1 MHWQSSD
8 APPLVLFSRISFMSA
23 THSIASANSPKRKF
37 PLEHTRNI
45 GIAAH
50 IDAGKTTTT
59 ERILF
64 YAGVV
69 HKMGEVHEGSAVTDW
84 MDQERER
91 GITITSA
98 AISCNWTNQDGP
110 YAEICNQI
118 NIIDTPGHVDF
129 TAEVERSLRV
139 LDGTIGVF
147 CAVAGVQPQS
157 ETVWR
162 QMTKYNVPRIAF
174 VNKMD
179 RVGADY
185 FAAIESM
192 RERLGANAHPIFLP
206 IGSEEDFIGL
216 IDLAT
221 MEARVYDTTDA
232 SGMTFESRAI
242 PADLVDQAAEYREK
256 LIEALADFDE
266 ALADKYLEGE
276 ELAADDIRSAIR
288 KATISLGFCGVIP
301 GSAFKNKGVQ
311 AVLESVV
318 NYLPCPLDL
327 PPMKGET
334 EQGRDL
340 EVTPDDN
347 GKFAGLAFKLMND
360 GYVGKLVFVRV
371 YSGSL
376 AKGSALYNPR
386 TGKTERISRLLIMK
400 ADSRVDIDVAYSGD
414 ICAIVGARDVVTGDT
429 LCTKGFDVCLE
440 PPTFPEP
447 VISMSIEPRSTADQE
462 KMATGLQRL
471 SEEDPTFVVSSDEE
485 TGQTIIAG
493 MGELHLE
500 IIKDRLFRE
509 FKVGAEAGRPQIAY
523 REALSTNSEGEGK
536 FVRQTG
542 GSGQYGHVRIK
553 LEPLERGAGIEMVDK
568 TVGGVI
574 PKEFIQP
581 TLEGIRDAANNGA
594 VCGYPVVDFKVTL
607 FDGSFHDV
615 DSSEMSFKMAGI
627 FAFRDAMEKAS
638 PQLLEPIM
646 KVEVETPDEYQG
658 DIMGDLNRR
667 RGQIQNVTGKT
678 AFVSIS
684 AIVPLQ
690 EMFGYATIV
699 RSLSKGRASY
709 SMEPESFE
717 PVPQI
722 VLNTILETSTRG
734 RY

>member
-1 MHWQSSD
+1 
-8 APPLVLFSRISFMSA
+8 
-23 THSIASANSPKRKF
+23 
-37 PLEHTRNI
+37 LEHTRNI

-69 HKMGEVHEGSAVTDW
+69 HKMGEVHEGNAVTDW
-84 MDQERER
+84 MEQERER

-98 AISCNWTNQDGP
+98 AISCHWTNQEGP
-110 YAEICNQI
+110 FAGTCNQV

-139 LDGTIGVF
+139 LDGTVGVF

-162 QMTKYNVPRIAF
+162 QMDKYHVPRIAF
-174 VNKMD
+174 INKMD

-206 IGSEEDFIGL
+206 IGSEDAFIGL
-216 IDLAT
+216 IDLAA
-221 MEARVYDTTDA
+221 MEARIYDAADA
-232 SGMTFESRAI
+232 SGMTYKATEI
-242 PADLVDQAAEYREK
+242 PSEYLEQATEYREK
-256 LIEALADFDE
+256 LIEALADFDDG
-266 ALADKYLEGE
+266 LAEKYLEGE
-276 ELAADDIRSAIR
+276 ALDVDTIRAAIR
-288 KATISLGFCGVIP
+288 KATISLGFCAVIP

-311 AVLESVV
+311 AVLDSVV

-334 EQGRDL
+334 EQGRDI
-340 EVTPDDN
+340 EIAPDDN
-347 GKFAGLAFKLMND
+347 AKFAGLAFKLMND
-360 GYVGKLVFVRV
+360 KHVGKLVFMRV
-371 YSGSL
+371 YSGTLS
-376 AKGSALYNPR
+376 KGTAVHNPR
-386 TGKTERISRLLIMK
+386 TGKTERISRLMIMK
-400 ADSRVDIDVAYSGD
+400 ADSREDIDVAHSGD
-414 ICAIVGARDVVTGDT
+414 ICAIVGARYVVTGDT
-429 LCTKGFDVCLE
+429 LCTKGFDVRLE

-447 VISMSIEPRSTADQE
+447 VISVSIEPKTTADQE

-471 SEEDPTFVVSSDEE
+471 AEEDPTFVVSSDEE

-509 FKVGAEAGRPQIAY
+509 FKVEAEAGRPQIAY
-523 REALSTNSEGEGK
+523 RETVSVASEGEGK

-542 GSGQYGHVRIK
+542 GSGQYGHARIK
-553 LEPLERGAGIEMVDK
+553 LEPLERGQGIEVVDK
-568 TVGGVI
+568 IVGGAI
-574 PKEFIQP
+574 PKEFIKP
-581 TLEGIRDAANNGA
+581 TLDGIREAANNGA

-607 FDGSFHDV
+607 FDGSFHEV

-638 PQLLEPIM
+638 PVLLEPM
-646 KVEVETPDEYQG
+646 MQVTVETPEDYQG

-667 RGQIQNVTGKT
+667 RGQIQSVAAKT

-684 AIVPLQ
+684 ALVPLQ

-709 SMEPESFE
+709 SMQPESFE
-717 PVPQI
+717 IVPPN

>member
-1 MHWQSSD
+1 
-8 APPLVLFSRISFMSA
+8 MSA
-23 THSIASANSPKRKF
+23 TTTASVNSPKRKF

-98 AISCNWTNQDGP
+98 AISCNWTNASGP
-110 YAEICNQI
+110 YSGINHQI

-139 LDGTIGVF
+139 LDGAVGVF

-179 RVGADY
+179 RVGAD
-185 FAAIESM
+185 FHGAVESM
-192 RERLGANAHPIFLP
+192 RERLGSNAHPIFLP
-206 IGSEEDFIGL
+206 MGSEEDFIGL
-216 IDLAT
+216 IDLAS
-221 MEARVYDTTDA
+221 MEARVYDAADE
-232 SGMTFESRAI
+232 SGMTYEIAEV
-242 PADLVDQAAEYREK
+242 PAEYIDEVAEYREK
-256 LIEALADFDE
+256 LIEALADFDDD
-266 ALADKYLEGE
+266 LANKYLEGE
-276 ELAADDIRSAIR
+276 ELSADDIRSAIR
-288 KATISLGFCGVIP
+288 KATVSLGFCGVIP

-311 AVLESVV
+311 AVLDSVV
-318 NYLPCPLDL
+318 NYLPNPLDL

-334 EQGRDL
+334 EKGA
-340 EVTPDDN
+340 EVEVAPDDN
-347 GKFAGLAFKLMND
+347 TKFAGLAFKLMND
-360 GYVGKLVFVRV
+360 GYVGKLVFMRV
-371 YSGSL
+371 YSGTL
-376 AKGSALYNPR
+376 AKGTALYNPR

-400 ADSRVDIDVAYSGD
+400 ADSREDIDVAYSGD

-429 LCTKGFDVCLE
+429 LCTKGYDVRLE

-447 VISMSIEPRSTADQE
+447 VISMSIEPKTSADQE

-523 REALSTNSEGEGK
+523 RETVSASAEGEGK

-542 GSGQYGHVRIK
+542 GSGQYGHARIK
-553 LEPLERGAGIEMVDK
+553 IEPLERGKGIEIEDK
-568 TVGGVI
+568 IVGGSI
-574 PKEFIQP
+574 PKEFIKP
-581 TLEGIRDAANNGA
+581 TIDGIREAANNGC
-594 VCGYPVVDFKVTL
+594 VCGYPVIDFKVTL

-627 FAFRDAMEKAS
+627 FAFRDAMEKAA
-638 PQLLEPIM
+638 PELLEPMM
-646 KVEVETPDEYQG
+646 KVEVESPEDYQG

-667 RGQIQNVTGKT
+667 RGQIQNVASKT
-678 AFVSIS
+678 SFVQIS
-684 AIVPLQ
+684 ALVPLQ
-690 EMFGYATIV
+690 EMFGYATVV

-717 PVPQI
+717 PVPQN

>member
-1 MHWQSSD
+1 MPVNS
-8 APPLVLFSRISFMSA
+8 
-23 THSIASANSPKRKF
+23 TASAKLSKRQL
-37 PLEHTRNI
+37 PLEQTRNI

-59 ERILF
+59 ERILY

-84 MDQERER
+84 MAQERER

-98 AISCNWTNQDGP
+98 AISCTWTNQTGP
-110 YAEICNQI
+110 TAGISNQI

-162 QMTKYNVPRIAF
+162 QMTKYHVPRIAF

-179 RVGADY
+179 RIGADY
-185 FAAIESM
+185 FAAIESL
-192 RERLGANAHPIFLP
+192 RDRLGANVHPIFLP
-206 IGSEEDFIGL
+206 IGKEEDFTGL
-216 IDLAT
+216 IDLCS
-221 MEARVYDTTDA
+221 MQARIYDTSDA
-232 SGMTFESRAI
+232 SGMSFKIAEI
-242 PADLVDQAAEYREK
+242 PADYIDQAKKYREK
-256 LIEALADFDE
+256 LIEALADFDDE
-266 ALADKYLEGE
+266 LADSYLEGK
-276 ELAADDIRSAIR
+276 ELAADIIRLAIR
-288 KATISLGFCGVIP
+288 KATISLDFCGVIP

-311 AVLESVV
+311 DLLDCVV
-318 NYLPCPLDL
+318 NFLPSPLDL

-334 EQGRDL
+334 EKGL
-340 EVTPDDN
+340 EVEVAADDN
-347 GKFAGLAFKLMND
+347 AKFAGLAFKLMND
-360 GYVGKLVFVRV
+360 SYVGKLVFMRV
-371 YSGSL
+371 YSGILS
-376 AKGSALYNPR
+376 KGDALYNPR

-400 ADSRVDIDVAYSGD
+400 ANSREDIDVAYSGD
-414 ICAIVGARDVVTGDT
+414 ICAIVGARNVVTGDT
-429 LCTKGFDVCLE
+429 LCAKGLDLRLE

-447 VISMSIEPRSTADQE
+447 VISMSIEPKTSADQE
-462 KMATGLQRL
+462 KMATGLQCL

-523 REALSTNSEGEGK
+523 RETVSANSEGEGS

-553 LEPLERGAGIEMVDK
+553 LEPTSRGKGIEIIDK

-574 PKEFIQP
+574 PKEFIKP
-581 TLEGIRDAANNGA
+581 ALDGIREAANNGSI
-594 VCGYPVVDFKVTL
+594 CGYPVVDFKVTL
-607 FDGSFHDV
+607 FDGSFHEV

-627 FAFRDAMEKAS
+627 YAFRDAMEKAS
-638 PQLLEPIM
+638 PLLLEPM
-646 KVEVETPDEYQG
+646 MTVEVETPDEYQG

-667 RGQIQNVTGKT
+667 RGQIRNVTSKS
-678 AFVSIS
+678 AFVSI
-684 AIVPLQ
+684 AALVPLQ

-717 PVPQI
+717 PVPQN

>member
-1 MHWQSSD
+1 
-8 APPLVLFSRISFMSA
+8 
-23 THSIASANSPKRKF
+23 
-37 PLEHTRNI
+37 
-45 GIAAH
+45 
-50 IDAGKTTTT
+50 
-59 ERILF
+59 
-64 YAGVV
+64 
-69 HKMGEVHEGSAVTDW
+69 MGEVHEGSAVTDW
-84 MDQERER
+84 MAQERER

-98 AISCNWTNQDGP
+98 AISCTWTNQTGP
-110 YAEICNQI
+110 TAGISNQI

-162 QMTKYNVPRIAF
+162 QMTKYHVPRIAF

-179 RVGADY
+179 RIGADY
-185 FAAIESM
+185 FAAIESL

-206 IGSEEDFIGL
+206 IGKEEDFTGL
-216 IDLAT
+216 IDLCS
-221 MEARVYDTTDA
+221 MQARIYDTSDA
-232 SGMTFESRAI
+232 SGMSFKIAEI
-242 PADLVDQAAEYREK
+242 PADYIDQAKKYREK
-256 LIEALADFDE
+256 LIEALADFDDE
-266 ALADKYLEGE
+266 LANSYLEGK
-276 ELAADDIRSAIR
+276 ELAVDSIRVAIR
-288 KATISLGFCGVIP
+288 KATISLDFCGVIP

-311 AVLESVV
+311 DLLDCVV
-318 NYLPCPLDL
+318 NFLPSPIDL

-334 EQGRDL
+334 EKGL
-340 EVTPDDN
+340 EVEVAADDN
-347 GKFAGLAFKLMND
+347 AKFAGLAFKLMND
-360 GYVGKLVFVRV
+360 SYVGKLVFMRV
-371 YSGSL
+371 YSGILS
-376 AKGSALYNPR
+376 KGDALYNPR

-400 ADSRVDIDVAYSGD
+400 ANSREDIDVAYSGD
-414 ICAIVGARDVVTGDT
+414 ICAIVGARNVVTGDT
-429 LCTKGFDVCLE
+429 LCAKGLDLRLE

-447 VISMSIEPRSTADQE
+447 VISMSIEPKTSADQE
-462 KMATGLQRL
+462 KMATGLQCL

-523 REALSTNSEGEGK
+523 RETVSANSEGEGS

-542 GSGQYGHVRIK
+542 GSGQYGHARIK
-553 LEPLERGAGIEMVDK
+553 LEPTSRGKGIEIIDK

-574 PKEFIQP
+574 PKEFIKP
-581 TLEGIRDAANNGA
+581 ALDGIREAANNGSI
-594 VCGYPVVDFKVTL
+594 CGYPVVDFKVTL
-607 FDGSFHDV
+607 FDGSFHEV

-627 FAFRDAMEKAS
+627 YAFRDAMEKAS
-638 PQLLEPIM
+638 PLLLEPM
-646 KVEVETPDEYQG
+646 MTVEVETPDEYQG

-667 RGQIQNVTGKT
+667 RGQIRNVTSKS
-678 AFVSIS
+678 AFVSI
-684 AIVPLQ
+684 AALVPLQ

-717 PVPQI
+717 PVPQN

>member
-1 MHWQSSD
+1 
-8 APPLVLFSRISFMSA
+8 MSA
-23 THSIASANSPKRKF
+23 SVNSSKRKF

-84 MDQERER
+84 MEQERER

-98 AISCNWTNQDGP
+98 AISCNWTNQRGP
-110 YAEICNQI
+110 FAGVENQI

-139 LDGTIGVF
+139 LDGAVGVF

-179 RVGADY
+179 RTGADY

-192 RERLGANAHPIFLP
+192 RERLGANAHPIFIP
-206 IGSEEDFIGL
+206 IGAEEDFRGL
-216 IDLAT
+216 IDLAS
-221 MEARVYDTTDA
+221 MRAMIYDPADE
-232 SGMTFESRAI
+232 SGMTVEETEI
-242 PADLVDQAAEYREK
+242 PSAYVDQAMVCREQ
-256 LIEALADFDE
+256 LIEALADFDDG
-266 ALADKYLEGE
+266 LADRYLEGDD
-276 ELAADDIRSAIR
+276 LTADEIRAAIR
-288 KATISLGFCGVIP
+288 AATISLDFCGVIP

-311 AVLESVV
+311 SVLESVV
-318 NYLPCPLDL
+318 NYLPSPLDL
-327 PPMKGET
+327 PPMEAEDK
-334 EQGRDL
+334 QGRP
-340 EVTPDDN
+340 VAIKPDDN
-347 GKFAGLAFKLMND
+347 AKLAGLAFKLMND
-360 GYVGKLVFVRV
+360 GYVGKLVFFRV
-371 YSGSL
+371 YSGMIS
-376 AKGSALYNPR
+376 KGAVLHNPR
-386 TGKTERISRLLIMK
+386 TGKTERISRLLVMK
-400 ADSRVDIDVAYSGD
+400 ADAREDIDTAYSGD
-414 ICAIVGARDVVTGDT
+414 ICALVGARDVVTGDT
-429 LCTKGFDVCLE
+429 LCVKGYDVRLE

-447 VISMSIEPRSTADQE
+447 VISMSIEPKTTADQE
-462 KMATGLQRL
+462 KMALGLQRL
-471 SEEDPTFVVSSDEE
+471 AEEDPTFMVSSDEE
-485 TGQTIIAG
+485 TGQTLIAG

-523 REALSTNSEGEGK
+523 RETVTSPSEGEGK

-542 GSGQYGHVRIK
+542 GKGQYGHVRIK
-553 LEPLERGAGIEMVDK
+553 LEPQERGAGFEVIDK

-574 PKEFIQP
+574 PKEFIKP
-581 TLEGIRDAANNGA
+581 AMDGIKEAACNGTVA
-594 VCGYPVVDFKVTL
+594 GYPVVDFKVTL
-607 FDGSFHDV
+607 FDGSFHEV
-615 DSSEMSFKMAGI
+615 DSSEVAFKMAGI
-627 FAFRDAMEKAS
+627 FAFREAMDKAA
-638 PQLLEPIM
+638 PILLEPVM
-646 KVEVETPDEYQG
+646 HVEVETPEDYQG

-667 RGQIQNVTGKT
+667 RGQIQNINAKPS
-678 AFVSIS
+678 FISIS
-684 AIVPLQ
+684 AIVPLV
-690 EMFGYATIV
+690 EMFGYSTIM
-699 RSLSKGRASY
+699 RSLSKGRASF

-717 PVPQI
+717 EVPSNVVNQ
-722 VLNTILETSTRG
+722 ILETSTRG